1 MAQGNQFERKPG
13 RPGSLWVMALAAGL
27 LALRSRHQHSQA
39 TVGRAA
45 MPPPPG
51 AGLASTPPAPKT
63 GPRWKA
69 TLLRVYEDISRHRLM
84 TMAAGVTFYA
94 VLSIFPAIAAIVAI
108 YGLFADAST
117 IATHLQSLSGV
128 LPEGAMNVVG
138 DQLKRL
144 TAQGSG
150 TLGLASV
157 LALLVSLWSANS
169 GTKGMF
175 DALNAAYGEDET
187 RSFLRL
193 TAISMIFTLA
203 AIAFVLVALGLMV
216 VVPPVLKALGLGG
229 ATALLVKVLRWP
241 VLVLVVALLLA
252 PLYRYGPSRASAQ
265 WRWISWG
272 SAVAALGWLA
282 VSLLFTWYAAN
293 FGTFNKTYGTLG
305 AVMGFMM
312 WIWLSTLVILIGAE
326 VDAELERRTTTR
338 LP

>member
-1 MAQGNQFERKPG
+1 MPT
-13 RPGSLWVMALAAGL
+13 RPSHGSVAA
-27 LALRSRHQHSQA
+27 
-39 TVGRAA
+39 
-45 MPPPPG
+45 
-51 AGLASTPPAPKT
+51 PPAAR
-63 GPRWKA
+63 PRSGWKA
-69 TLLRVYEDISRHRLM
+69 ILLRVYDDISRHRLM

-94 VLSIFPAIAAIVAI
+94 VLAIFPAIAAIVAI

-175 DALNAAYGEDET
+175 DALNAAYGEDEK

-193 TAISMIFTLA
+193 TAISLVFTLA
-203 AIAFVLVALGLMV
+203 GMVFILAALGLMV
-216 VVPPVLKALGLGG
+216 VVPPLLGALGLGG
-229 ATALLVKVLRWP
+229 ATAILVKVLRWP
-241 VLVLVVALLLA
+241 ILVLVVALLLA
-252 PLYRYGPSRASAQ
+252 PLYRYGPSRTSAQ

-272 SAVAALGWLA
+272 SAIGALGWLV

-312 WIWLSTLVILIGAE
+312 WIWLSTLMILIGAE
-326 VDAELERRTTTR
+326 IDAELERQTAERSKP
-338 LP
+338 L